1 MDECTKLYNYAISGT
16 ENYREATASIEK
28 VGDFTSDGN
37 NMVQTLKVSG
47 NKEIG
52 SYDVKL
58 TNFPTGTTYNK
69 NSNIVKIIIPKSSIV
84 GDINGKVSIINAE
97 VKTCPAFYGQSYNDN
112 WQDYVTAADPYEK
125 ANTST
130 NITLKANNG
139 IIKIAK
145 EDVETKELISDTTL
159 KIEKDGQTIKTVT
172 TNKNG
177 EAVVE
182 GLYPGTYKITETKAN
197 DNYVLTANATQEVTI
212 KYGET
217 ATVKFT
223 NTHKKGNL
231 KIIKVD
237 KDDNDITLGAVEFDL
252 IDNKGNIIK
261 HLVTDING
269 IAIANNL
276 NTGIYILR
284 ETLTKKEYNLAIDK
298 DVTVEWNKTAEIKVE
313 NEKKKGQIKIIKI
326 DSDHNEIRLEN
337 VEFQVINKNNYIVE
351 TIKTDSNGEASTSM
365 LPIGEYKIKES
376 SLGTNEE
383 YILNN
388 EIKTITVEEN
398 KIKSIQ
404 FENEHKKGNLKIYK
418 VDLDNENVPV
428 SDVEFEVIDQEGY
441 KYKTIT
447 NEEGVA
453 YIENIRSGI
462 ATIKETKTNK
472 IYKLND
478 ETYSAEIKWNET
490 AEVTIKNEK
499 LKGQIEVYKVDEEDN
514 TYKLEGVE
522 FQVINANNE
531 IVETITT
538 NSEGY
543 AITSKIPIGEYILKE
558 TKTDNMH
565 ILNDETIK
573 INVETDIISKLNITN
588 KRIKG
593 QIKIVKTSED
603 DNFING
609 EKAGTPIENVKFEIY
624 NSNNEI
630 VDTIITN
637 ENGIAITKLLDKGK
651 YKIKEIEAGKWY
663 LLNENEFAAEI
674 NIHKEVVE
682 VNITNESEKPNV
694 DIEKDGIIQTTANQ
708 EIRYDFK
715 LKNTGNVPLSN
726 FTWYDY
732 LPSEVRMS
740 KLITG
745 TYNQDL
751 NYSIYYKT
759 NLNDYKLLVEN
770 LNTQVNNYID
780 FSNVKLEEG
789 EIITEFKAD
798 FGTVDVGFESVI
810 NPYIFVIVNNTVKNV
825 DIFTNKTRIEG
836 DNKGYLV
843 WDEDEHTTK
852 VYEKEIKVKKL
863 PRTGY

>member
-1 MDECTKLYNYAISGT
+1 
-16 ENYREATASIEK
+16 
-28 VGDFTSDGN
+28 
-37 NMVQTLKVSG
+37 MVQTLKVSG

-52 SYDVKL
+52 SYEVKL
-58 TNFPTGTTYNK
+58 TNFPTGTTYSQNG
-69 NSNIVKIIIPKSSIV
+69 NIVKIVIPKLNITE
-84 GDINGKVSIINAE
+84 DINGTVSVLNAE
-97 VKTCPAFYGQSYNDN
+97 VKTCPAFYGRSINDN
-112 WQDYVTAADPYEK
+112 WQDYVTAADPYER
-125 ANTST
+125 ANTLT
-130 NITLKANNG
+130 KITLKANNG

-145 EDVETKELISDTTL
+145 EDAETKQLISDTTL

-177 EAVVE
+177 EAIVE

-197 DNYVLTANATQEVTI
+197 DNYVLPTNATQEVTI

-217 ATVKFT
+217 ATIKFS

-231 KIIKVD
+231 KIVKVD

-252 IDNKGNIIK
+252 IDNKGNIVK

-269 IAIANNL
+269 IATVNNI
-276 NTGIYILR
+276 NTGIYTLR

-298 DVTVEWNKTAEIKVE
+298 DVTVEWNATAEIKVE

-326 DSDHNEIRLEN
+326 DSDHNEIKLEN
-337 VEFQVINKNNYIVE
+337 VEFQIINKNNYIVE
-351 TIKTDSNGEASTSM
+351 TIKTDNNGEATTSM

-398 KIKSIQ
+398 KIKSIE
-404 FENEHKKGNLKIYK
+404 FENEHKKGSLKIYK
-418 VDLDNENVPV
+418 VDLDNENLPV
-428 SDVEFEVIDQEGY
+428 ADVEFEIIDKDGY
-441 KYKTIT
+441 KYEATT
-447 NEEGVA
+447 NEEGIA

-462 ATIKETKTNK
+462 STIKETKTNK

-478 ETYSAEIKWNET
+478 DTYSAEIKWNET
-490 AEVTIKNEK
+490 TEITIKNEK

-522 FQVINANNE
+522 FQVINTNNK

-543 AITSKIPIGEYILKE
+543 AITSRIPIGEYIIKE

-565 ILNDETIK
+565 ILNDEI
-573 INVETDIISKLNITN
+573 IRVNVETDVTSKLEITN

-603 DNFING
+603 DSFING

-637 ENGIAITKLLDKGK
+637 EYGIAITKLLDKGQ
-651 YKIKEIEAGKWY
+651 YKIKEVEAGKWY
-663 LLNENEFAAEI
+663 LLNENEFTAEI
-674 NIHKEVVE
+674 NTHEEVVE
-682 VNITNESEKPNV
+682 VDITNESEKPDV

-715 LKNTGNVPLSN
+715 LKNTGNVPLNN

-732 LPSEVRMS
+732 LPSEYVKMS

-780 FSNVKLEEG
+780 FSNIELDEG

-798 FGTVDVGFESVI
+798 FGTVDIGFESVI
-810 NPYIFVIVNNTVKNV
+810 NPYIFVVVNSTVNND

-852 VYEKEIKVKKL
+852 VYEKKIQVKKL
-863 PRTGY
+863 PRTGR

>member
-1 MDECTKLYNYAISGT
+1 MPNRVGRGDNISLTDLQRRGQKALDECTKLYNYAISGT

-37 NMVQTLKVSG
+37 SMVQTLKVSG

-58 TNFPTGTTYNK
+58 TNFPNGTTYTK
-69 NSNIVKIIIPKSSIV
+69 NGNTVRIIIPKSNIV
-84 GDINGKVSIINAE
+84 EDINGKVNIINVE
-97 VKTCPAFYGQSYNDN
+97 VKTCPAFYGRSYNDN

-145 EDVETKELISDTTL
+145 EDVETKQLISDTTL

-177 EAVVE
+177 EAVVD

-197 DNYVLTANATQEVTI
+197 DNYVLPTNATQEVTI

-231 KIIKVD
+231 KI
-237 KDDNDITLGAVEFDL
+237 
-252 IDNKGNIIK
+252 
-261 HLVTDING
+261 
-269 IAIANNL
+269 
-276 NTGIYILR
+276 
-284 ETLTKKEYNLAIDK
+284 
-298 DVTVEWNKTAEIKVE
+298 
-313 NEKKKGQIKIIKI
+313 
-326 DSDHNEIRLEN
+326 
-337 VEFQVINKNNYIVE
+337 
-351 TIKTDSNGEASTSM
+351 
-365 LPIGEYKIKES
+365 
-376 SLGTNEE
+376 
-383 YILNN
+383 
-388 EIKTITVEEN
+388 
-398 KIKSIQ
+398 
-404 FENEHKKGNLKIYK
+404 YK
-418 VDLDNENVPV
+418 VDLDNEKLPV
-428 SDVEFEVIDQEGY
+428 SDVEFEVIDKDGY
-441 KYKTIT
+441 KYKAIT
-447 NEEGVA
+447 NEEGIA

-472 IYKLND
+472 IYKIND

-490 AEVTIKNEK
+490 TEITIKNEK

-522 FQVINANNE
+522 FQVINSNNE

-543 AITSKIPIGEYILKE
+543 AITSRIPIGEYILKE

-565 ILNDETIK
+565 ILNDEIIK
-573 INVETDIISKLNITN
+573 VNVETDIISKLEITN
-588 KRIKG
+588 ERIKG
-593 QIKIVKTSED
+593 QIKVVKTSKD
-603 DNFING
+603 DSFING
-609 EKAGTPIENVKFEIY
+609 EKAGTPIENVKFGIY
-624 NSNNEI
+624 NSNNEL
-630 VDTIITN
+630 VDTIVTN
-637 ENGIAITKLLDKGK
+637 KEGIAITKLIDKGK
-651 YKIKEIEAGKWY
+651 YKIKEVEAGKWY
-663 LLNENEFAAEI
+663 LLNENEFVAEI
-674 NIHKEVVE
+674 STHKEVIE
-682 VNITNESEKPNV
+682 VDITNESEKPDV

-732 LPSEVRMS
+732 LPSEYVRMS

-770 LNTQVNNYID
+770 LNTQINNYID
-780 FSNVKLEEG
+780 FSNIELEEG
-789 EIITEFKAD
+789 EVITEFKAD
-798 FGTVDVGFESVI
+798 FGKVDVGFESVI
-810 NPYIFVIVNNTVKNV
+810 NPYIFVIVNGEVNNEDT
-825 DIFTNKTRIEG
+825 FTNKTRIEG

-843 WDEDEHTTK
+843 WNEDDHTTK

-863 PRTGY
+863 PRTGC